1 MTTLRISIHDYWI
14 QNNALFGWYTNRNY
28 DREMTFLE
36 TPIAIPV
43 HLAGS
48 VMICCWIDIMETV
61 LSFLVQN
68 CLLRYII
75 IFALHWL
82 ASVSS

>member
-28 DREMTFLE
+28 DREMTSLE
-36 TPIAIPV
+36 TPITIPV

-48 VMICCWIDIMETV
+48 VVICCWIDIMETV
-61 LSFLVQN
+61 LFFLVQN

-75 IFALHWL
+75 IFSLHWL

>member
-1 MTTLRISIHDYWI
+1 
-14 QNNALFGWYTNRNY
+14 
-28 DREMTFLE
+28 MTFLE

-48 VMICCWIDIMETV
+48 VMICCWIDIMEIV

>member
-1 MTTLRISIHDYWI
+1 
-14 QNNALFGWYTNRNY
+14 
-28 DREMTFLE
+28 
-36 TPIAIPV
+36 
-43 HLAGS
+43 
-48 VMICCWIDIMETV
+48 METM

-82 ASVSS
+82 ASVSSQEYGVWLTSCCYYLPQCLSIEWQERGPTVSSILAIMC